1 MPPVISQRSLRVR
14 LESRSELPLSS
25 DSEPTRLA
33 APLVFD
39 RYRTIREIG
48 SGGMATV
55 YLAEDTKHT
64 RLVAIKVMKP
74 AVAQAIGQER
84 FLREIDIAARLNH
97 PHVVP
102 LFDSGAAGEHLFY
115 VMPYVEGESLR
126 ARLAREGP
134 LPLEEA
140 LRLARQVAS
149 ALSHAHHHYL
159 VHRDVKPENILMA
172 DGIAL
177 VSDFG
182 IARSTTAREDE
193 RTRASTGLGAILG
206 TPAYMSPEQA
216 CGEPVGPSSDIYSL
230 ACVVFE
236 MLAGQPPFEATSSE
250 SLIRLHVSATPR
262 ALDTVCPTV
271 PAAVALVLQRALA
284 KRPQDRYASAVQF
297 AEALATAAA
306 GGPTPTPAP
315 AGEALPGHNL
325 PRHRTHFIGRE
336 RELSECARLLD
347 GARVL
352 TLTGIGGCGKTR
364 LALKLAEHLLPS
376 FPGGVWFVDLAATS
390 EGSRVI
396 EAVAGALEVRETAG
410 KALMQ
415 SIGEH
420 LAGRRALIILD
431 NCEHLLDDVGVLS
444 DRLLEAG
451 SELRLLVTSRE
462 GLGIDGERLLPLR
475 SLSVPSVQSSHD
487 VAAIRESESVRLFVD
502 RAQRVV
508 RDFDVT
514 PVNAAGVAEICR
526 RLDGIPLAIELAAAR
541 VKVLSIDQIRERLD
555 DRFRLLTGGSKTAMA
570 RHQTLQAAME
580 WSYDQLTP
588 EEQRLLRLVAVFSG
602 GWTLDV
608 VSRLA
613 DEGTDEFE
621 LLDELSR
628 LVDKSL
634 VIVDRRAEGEPR
646 YSLLET
652 VRQYARDRL
661 KDAGDLVT
669 VRNRHAAEFAALAE
683 RAYAG
688 RVSEEDRWSAVLEA
702 ERDNLRAAL
711 DLLRACDPE
720 RHLHMA
726 GALAWFWVAR
736 SYLVEG
742 REQLTAALSA
752 TPADPPR
759 ASRARALAGAANLLA
774 WQGDSAAA
782 ASCWRDALRIWR
794 EVGDE
799 RELAL
804 ALEGAGWADFVA
816 GEDERAAA
824 TFEEY
829 MRLQRATGDV
839 HLIHRAMI
847 GVGQLAV
854 ALDRVDQAR
863 CCAAEILAYC
873 SSHPNTRS
881 EHLAFHYLADCALI
895 ELNFAE
901 SLKLYRESLRLALV
915 LGDHVEIGFEVQGTA
930 MSLAGLGEDAAA
942 LRLVAGMAADWSR
955 VGANVSVRFWGA
967 LLDRHIG
974 GARQRLG
981 ADVDRVWNE
990 GLRLSFDEVI
1000 RLAMTHGAP

>member
-1 MPPVISQRSLRVR
+1 
-14 LESRSELPLSS
+14 
-25 DSEPTRLA
+25 
-33 APLVFD
+33 
-39 RYRTIREIG
+39 
-48 SGGMATV
+48 MATV
-55 YLAEDTKHT
+55 YLAEDAKHH

-74 AVAQAIGQER
+74 AVVQAIGQDR
-84 FLREIDIAARLNH
+84 FLREIEIAARLNH

-102 LFDSGAAGEHLFY
+102 LFDSGTAGEYLFY

-126 ARLAREGP
+126 TRLAREGP

-140 LRLARQVAS
+140 LRLSRQVAS
-149 ALSHAHHHYL
+149 ALSHAHHHQL

-172 DGIAL
+172 EGIAL

-182 IARSTTAREDE
+182 IARSTAAREDD
-193 RTRASTGLGAILG
+193 RTQAMTAFGGILG

-216 CGEPVGPSSDIYSL
+216 CGEPVGPPSDIYSL

-236 MLAGQPPFEATSSE
+236 MLAGQPPFAATSSE
-250 SLIRLHVSATPR
+250 SLMRLHISATPR
-262 ALDTVCPTV
+262 AIDALCPTV
-271 PAAVALVLQRALA
+271 PSAVARVLERALA

-306 GGPTPTPAP
+306 GGPTATPAP
-315 AGEALPGHNL
+315 AGESLPPHNL
-325 PRHRTHFIGRE
+325 PAHRTHFIGRE
-336 RELSECARLLD
+336 RELAECARLLD
-347 GARVL
+347 DTRVL

-364 LALKLAEHLLPS
+364 LALKLAEQLLPS
-376 FPGGVWFVDLAATS
+376 FPGGVWFVDLAPTA

-396 EAVAGALEVRETAG
+396 DAVAAALQVRETAG

-420 LAGRRALIILD
+420 LAGRRAVIILD
-431 NCEHLLDDVGVLS
+431 NCEHLLDDVSVVA
-444 DRLLEAG
+444 DRLLETN

-462 GLGIDGERLLPLR
+462 GLGIDGERLFPLR
-475 SLSVPSVQSSHD
+475 SLSIPSVQTSHD
-487 VAAIRESESVRLFVD
+487 AAAIREFESIKLFVD

-508 RDFDVT
+508 RDFEVT
-514 PVNAAGVAEICR
+514 PANAAGISEICR

-541 VKVLSIDQIRERLD
+541 VKVLSIEQVRERLD
-555 DRFRLLTGGSKTAMA
+555 DRFRLLTGGAKTAMA
-570 RHQTLQAAME
+570 RHQTLQAAIE
-580 WSYDQLTP
+580 WSYDQLTAD
-588 EEQRLLRLVAVFSG
+588 EQRLLRLVAVFSG

-608 VSRLA
+608 VSQLA
-613 DEGTDEFE
+613 EGTDQFD
-621 LLDELSR
+621 LLDGLSR

-634 VIVDRRAEGEPR
+634 VIVDRREEGEPR

-661 KDAGDLVT
+661 KDAGELAA
-669 VRNRHAAEFAALAE
+669 VRNRHAAEFAAIAE
-683 RAYAG
+683 RAHAG
-688 RVSEEDRWSAVLEA
+688 RVTGEDRWSAVLEA
-702 ERDNLRAAL
+702 EHDNLRVAL
-711 DLLRACDPE
+711 DLLRANDPE
-720 RHLHMA
+720 RHLQMA
-726 GALAWFWVAR
+726 GALAWFWLAR

-742 REQLTAALSA
+742 REQLTAALAA
-752 TPADPPR
+752 TLADPPR
-759 ASRARALAGAANLLA
+759 ASRARALAGAASLLA
-774 WQGDSAAA
+774 WQGDNAEA
-782 ASCWRDALRIWR
+782 ASSWREALRIWR

-799 RELAL
+799 REIAL

-816 GEDERAAA
+816 GEDERAFA

-839 HLIHRAMI
+839 HLIHRAML

-863 CCAAEILAYC
+863 SCALEILAYC
-873 SSHPNTRS
+873 KIHPNTRS
-881 EHLAFHYLADCALI
+881 EHQAFHYLADCALI

-915 LGDHVEIGFEVQGTA
+915 LGDHVEIGFEVQGVA
-930 MSLAGLGEDAAA
+930 MSLAGLSEDAVA

-955 VGANVSVRFWGA
+955 VGANVSVRFWRA

-981 ADVDRVWNE
+981 PDADRVWND
-990 GLRLSFDEVI
+990 GLRLSFDDVI
-1000 RLAMTHGAP
+1000 RLAMTHDPAGR